1 MVINYITKGE
11 SIMAKLVNNYPIVI
25 EKGKHRLSINAKENE
40 QGIFDVRFTIVHK
53 MPYSN
58 PAKIHSY
65 TFEFEADLIE
75 EAINL
80 INEQMNRA
88 IVFCDHQSET
98 ELLDILLELDKL
110 KKILRGDK

>member
-1 MVINYITKGE
+1 MT
-11 SIMAKLVNNYPIVI
+11 KLVNNYPFVI
-25 EKGKHRLSINAKENE
+25 EKGRHHLSIDAKENE
-40 QGIFDVRFTIVHK
+40 QGSIDARFTIVHK
-53 MPYSN
+53 MPFSN

-88 IVFCDHQSET
+88 IVFEDNESET

-110 KKILRGDK
+110 KKTLRGEK